1 MRVLSALLFVM
12 LCLASPISLQR
23 AAAQM
28 DPYQLML
35 ETERRARIE
44 NEKKYDETMKR
55 IRSGEPAAKKDP
67 WSKIRKDEPA
77 PKR

>member
-1 MRVLSALLFVM
+1 MRVLLTLALVL
-12 LCLASPISLQR
+12 LSLAAPFSLQR

-35 ETERRARIE
+35 ENERRARIE
-44 NEKKYDETMKR
+44 TEKKYNETMKR
-55 IRSGEPAAKKDP
+55 TQTKGPGAKKDP
-67 WSKIRKDEPA
+67 WSGVRKDEPE